1 MVNFNVSD
9 FDKSLGLGFYVSSV
23 PGIGGVIKYKLE
35 DFIVEEINEHGFI
48 YKSSISGN
56 FVPPPSP
63 NSGLYTLAI
72 IEKWGLDHHEMIR
85 ILCKKL
91 NVKPSQIG
99 VAGIKDRRAVTTQ
112 GVTIKGI
119 LPDDLYKISLNKI
132 KILWSGYNLGPL
144 RPGMLYGNNFIVTIR
159 NINYK
164 SDEMLAT
171 HISQIINEIKEFGG
185 LVNFYG
191 YQRFG
196 IPRASSHLVGER
208 IVKNDFEGAVIK
220 FIGSPS
226 IGEPEKHIEA
236 RRVFDETMDPL
247 KTLKLM
253 PRELHHERIVLK
265 HLIKH
270 PDDYIGAL
278 ERLPRNLLRLFVESY
293 GSYLF
298 NKFITERV
306 RNNIPLT
313 EAIDGDL
320 VALTDS
326 RGYQSTKILI
336 VNKTISI
343 SDANNLIKMKKAVLV
358 ITVPGY
364 MVRLAD
370 GIQGEL
376 QRRILAEEHVRL
388 RDFKVP
394 AFRKKLY
401 VTGGYRQPLVDIEDF
416 SIIKIIDDEIFKD
429 KKSVTINFKLKR
441 GSYATNFLREI
452 MKSENPLNYVGICN
466 TNN

>member
-1 MVNFNVSD
+1 MVNFNVPD
-9 FDKSLGLGFYVSSV
+9 FDKSLGLGFYVTST
-23 PGIGGVIKYKLE
+23 PGINGIIKYRLE

-48 YKSSISGN
+48 YKSSVFGN
-56 FVPPPSP
+56 FTPPQSP
-63 NSGLYTLAI
+63 KSGQYTLAI
-72 IEKWGLDHHEMIR
+72 IEKWGLDHHETIR

-112 GVTIKGI
+112 GITIKGV
-119 LPDDLYKISLNKI
+119 LPDDLRKINLNKV
-132 KILWSGYNLGPL
+132 KILWAGYSLGPL
-144 RPGMLYGNNFIVTIR
+144 RPGMLYGNNFIITIR
-159 NINYK
+159 NIDYRSN
-164 SDEMLAT
+164 EMLIM
-171 HISQIINEIKEFGG
+171 HISQIVNEMKEFGG
-185 LVNFYG
+185 LANFYG

-226 IGEPEKHIEA
+226 IGEPEEHIEA

-253 PRELHHERIVLK
+253 PKELHHERIVLK

-270 PDDYIGAL
+270 PNDYIGAL

-293 GSYLF
+293 GSYIF
-298 NKFITERV
+298 NKFLTERV
-306 RNNIPLT
+306 RNGIPLT
-313 EAIDGDL
+313 KAVDGDL
-320 VALTDS
+320 IALTDS
-326 RGYQSTKILI
+326 RGYQSTKILT
-336 VNKTISI
+336 VNKTISL
-343 SDANNLIKMKKAVLV
+343 SDANNLIEMQKAVLV

-370 GIQGEL
+370 GIQGEI
-376 QRRILAEEHVRL
+376 QHKILTEEHVRL
-388 RDFKVP
+388 KDFKVP
-394 AFRKKLY
+394 VLKKKLY
-401 VTGGYRQPLVDIEDF
+401 VTGGYRRPLIDIEDF
-416 SIIKIIDDEIFKD
+416 SIIKVADDEFFEG

-452 MKSENPLNYVGICN
+452 MKSENPLNYIGIFN
-466 TNN
+466 